1 VQVAKTFEAL
11 KRYYTEKGQLPSASF
26 KKRNEED
33 RGSRSEYSSTAET
46 QDITEPNTANEAGT
60 TSRQKEGDPYR
71 RKDRVPTR
79 SKPFDKTDPIAGSH
93 IKATYLPKA
102 IAHKESY
109 TKPIV
114 YFRIYK
120 IEKQV
125 AKKILLNLRQNV
137 VRDIVE
143 FKYFLKIR
151 DYLKYVHGELIK
163 SKEGIYYKIGLES
176 KVSQSILFDRRGNF
190 INFIISQ
197 NQCESRKVK
206 TSVERHLMDSEAIS
220 RFQRNCI
227 NNLYKHI
234 DFKTFNKLF
243 KDVFRLSL
251 SGDIICRDG
260 RIAVIDNQVVYE
272 IAFRSTVR
280 FFLLMDHRGNYL
292 NTTSYNDTMA
302 WDILVEEIRDS
313 KNILPP
319 FSLLKNWRLLP
330 D

>member
-1 VQVAKTFEAL
+1 MAKTFEAL
-11 KRYYTEKGQLPSASF
+11 KRFYTDKGQLPSFSF
-26 KKRNEED
+26 KKRNEEE
-33 RGSRSEYSSTAET
+33 RGILSEYRTTAAT
-46 QDITEPNTANEAGT
+46 QDIIEPKTVYEAGT
-60 TSRQKEGDPYR
+60 TRRSQKESDPDR
-71 RKDRVPTR
+71 RKDRVPSR
-79 SKPFDKTDPIAGSH
+79 SKPLDYYDPITGFH
-93 IKATYLPKA
+93 IKAPCLPKA
-102 IAHKESY
+102 ISYKERY
-109 TKPIV
+109 TIPIL

-120 IEKQV
+120 IEKQT
-125 AKKILLNLRQNV
+125 AKKILLNLRHNV
-137 VRDIVE
+137 VRDIVK

-151 DYLKYVHGELIK
+151 EYLKYVHGELIK

-190 INFIISQ
+190 VNFIIPQ
-197 NQCESRKVK
+197 NQCKSRNVK
-206 TSVERHLMDSEAIS
+206 TSVERHLVGSEAIR
-220 RFQRNCI
+220 RFERNCI

-251 SGDIICRDG
+251 SGDIICNDG
-260 RIAVIDNQVVYE
+260 RIAVFDNQVVYE
-272 IAFRSTVR
+272 IVFRSTVR

-292 NTTSYNDTMA
+292 NTTSYNDTIA
-302 WDILVEEIRDS
+302 WDILVEEIHDS

>member
-1 VQVAKTFEAL
+1 VGRTFEAL

-33 RGSRSEYSSTAET
+33 RGIRSEYRSMAGT
-46 QDITEPNTANEAGT
+46 QDITEPDTANEAGAYR
-60 TSRQKEGDPYR
+60 RQKEGDPYR
-71 RKDRVPTR
+71 WKDRLTSR
-79 SKPFDKTDPIAGSH
+79 SKPSDKGRPVADSH
-93 IKATYLPKA
+93 IDPPCLPKA

-109 TKPIV
+109 AQPIV

-120 IEKQV
+120 IEKQT

-137 VRDIVE
+137 IRDIVE

-163 SKEGIYYKIGLES
+163 SAKGTYYKIGFES
-176 KVSQSILFDRRGNF
+176 KIMQSILFDRQGNF

-197 NQCESRKVK
+197 NQPESRKVK
-206 TSVERHLMDSEAIS
+206 TSVDRRLMDTEAIS
-220 RFQRNCI
+220 RFERNCF

-243 KDVFRLSL
+243 IDVFKLSL

-260 RIAVIDNQVVYE
+260 RIAVFDDQVVYE

-280 FFLLMDHRGNYL
+280 FFLLMDNRGNFL
-292 NTTSYNDTMA
+292 DTTAYNDTMA
-302 WDILVEEIRDS
+302 WDKLVEKIRDS

>member
-1 VQVAKTFEAL
+1 VGRTFEAL

-33 RGSRSEYSSTAET
+33 RGSRSEYSSTAGT

-60 TSRQKEGDPYR
+60 TRRQKEGDPYR
-71 RKDRVPTR
+71 RKDRVPSR

-151 DYLKYVHGELIK
+151 DYLKYVHGEMIK

-197 NQCESRKVK
+197 NQCKSRKVK
-206 TSVERHLMDSEAIS
+206 TSVERHLMDSKAIS

-227 NNLYKHI
+227 NN
-234 DFKTFNKLF
+234 
-243 KDVFRLSL
+243 
-251 SGDIICRDG
+251 
-260 RIAVIDNQVVYE
+260 
-272 IAFRSTVR
+272 
-280 FFLLMDHRGNYL
+280 
-292 NTTSYNDTMA
+292 
-302 WDILVEEIRDS
+302 W
-313 KNILPP
+313 
-319 FSLLKNWRLLP
+319 
-330 D
+330 